1 MIVYVV
7 VTEACNL
14 SCPHCIRGKQ
24 RSATMAS
31 ADFSRVLTQ
40 LNAQDN
46 ITAIILTGGEP
57 LVHPYFLSLL
67 KEAFEVFSRRVV
79 VTTNGTLDIPS
90 AVKTLKPSFRDRLAI
105 QISLDGTEYVN
116 DLIRGSGSYKRV
128 VHNVMRLNEFGFSPS
143 IATTV
148 SARNYEDIVLLS
160 EELKSLKLLRWSINL
175 AAPMGRCDT
184 ESTVSVEQWNLL
196 VDKIKRLNLEYS
208 VNIKKLYDMS
218 FLDNLSDSDLRRA
231 EKLFA
236 DNHLRNCSSGSGKLY
251 VYPDLNVYACTCLSE
266 LPIGNLKK
274 QSLVELLMSSRLKCV
289 SECKLRQD
297 SPCRKCRYSLLCNGG
312 CPGMSISTFGEI
324 GYGDIRC
331 PRFRQLAH
339 EEGVLL

>member
-14 SCPHCIRGKQ
+14 TCPHCIRGKQ
-24 RSATMAS
+24 RDATMAS

-46 ITAIILTGGEP
+46 INAIILTGGEP
-57 LVHPYFLSLL
+57 LVHPCFFSLL
-67 KEAFEVFSRRVV
+67 KEAFERFSRRVV

-90 AVKTLKPSFRDRLAI
+90 VVQALDPAILDRLTI
-105 QISLDGTEYVN
+105 QISLDGTEHVN
-116 DLIRGSGSYKRV
+116 DSIRGSGSYKRV
-128 VHNVMRLNEFGFSPS
+128 ISNVMRLNEYGIYPS

-148 SARNYEDIVLLS
+148 SAKNYEDIVPLS
-160 EELKSLKLLRWSINL
+160 KELKNLKLLRWSINL

-184 ESTVSVEQWNLL
+184 EQTVSVERWNLL
-196 VDKIKRLNLEYS
+196 VDKIKGLNLEYS
-208 VNIKKLYDMS
+208 VNVKKLYDMS
-218 FLDNLSDSDLRRA
+218 FLDNLSDSDLHRA
-231 EKLFA
+231 EKLFV

-251 VYPDLNVYACTCLSE
+251 VYPDLNVYACTCLSK

-274 QSLVELLMSSRLKCV
+274 QSLVELLISSRLK
-289 SECKLRQD
+289 SISQCKLRQD

-312 CPGMSISTFGEI
+312 CPGMSLSTFGEI

-339 EEGVLL
+339 EEGVLF

>member
-14 SCPHCIRGKQ
+14 TCPHCIRGKQ
-24 RSATMAS
+24 RNAAMSS

-57 LVHPYFLSLL
+57 LVHPCFLSLL
-67 KEAFEVFSRRVV
+67 HEAVKSFSRRVV
-79 VTTNGTLDIPS
+79 VTTNGTLDITS
-90 AVKTLKPSFRDRLAI
+90 AVKTLNPAIRDRLAI
-105 QISLDGTEYVN
+105 QISLDGTEHVN
-116 DLIRGSGSYKRV
+116 DLIRGRGSYRRV
-128 VHNVMRLNEFGFSPS
+128 INNVMQLNEDGFSPS

-148 SARNYEDIVLLS
+148 SAKNYEDIVLLS
-160 EELKSLKLLRWSINL
+160 DELKSLKLLRWSINL
-175 AAPMGRCDT
+175 AAPMGRCDS
-184 ESTVSVEQWNLL
+184 ESTVSIERWNLL
-196 VDKIKRLNLEYS
+196 VDKIKGLNLGYS

-218 FLDNLSDSDLRRA
+218 FLDNLADSDLRRA
-231 EKLFA
+231 EKLFI

-266 LPIGNLKK
+266 CPIGNLKK
-274 QSLVELLMSSRLKCV
+274 QSLDELLMSSRFKCV
-289 SECKLRQD
+289 SQCKLRQD

-312 CPGMSISTFGEI
+312 CPGMSLSTFGEI

-331 PRFRQLAH
+331 PRFRQLAY
-339 EEGVLL
+339 EEGFLF